1 MKLSDLWLI
10 LLALGATAVLVFMA
24 VLNAR
29 VPELPPP
36 ERPAPVQ
43 YVPPATDANPQG
55 TIRGVVRW
63 RGDLPEQD
71 VIGGLIQTDEGS
83 RWTFVPNPFMPK
95 VNATHR
101 GIAGAVVYL
110 KQVDAKQ
117 SKPWNRDPVRVEMH
131 KNQLQIQQQG
141 SSASI
146 GFVRVGDAATFVN
159 RDTEFHSVR
168 ARGAAFFTLPFP
180 RADQSLERTLAQ
192 PGHIDLS
199 SGAGYFWCGAD
210 LFVCEHPYFT
220 TTNAEGQFE
229 LDRVPAGNYELRAW
243 LRPYTIVS
251 RDRDPETGRI
261 VRLHFADLP
270 EATAKVLVPKK
281 GKANAEL
288 AIPAK

>member
-10 LLALGATAVLVFMA
+10 LLALGATAALVFMA
-24 VLNAR
+24 VLN
-29 VPELPPP
+29 VNIPELPLPD
-36 ERPAPVQ
+36 RPAPAQ
-43 YVPPATDANPQG
+43 YVPPSADANPQG
-55 TIRGVVRW
+55 TIRGIVRW

-95 VNATHR
+95 VSNVHR

-117 SKPWNRDPVRVEMH
+117 SKPWDRGPVKLEMR
-131 KNQLQIQQQG
+131 KNELQIQQQG

-146 GFVRVGDAATFVN
+146 GFVRVGDAVGFVN
-159 RDTEFHSVR
+159 RDAEYHSVR

-180 RADQSLERTLAQ
+180 QADQPLERTLTQ

-220 TTNAEGQFE
+220 TTGTDGKFE
-229 LDRVPAGNYELRAW
+229 LNRVPAGNYEVRAW
-243 LRPYTIVS
+243 LRPYRILS

-270 EATAKVLVPKK
+270 EATANVLVPKL
-281 GKANAEL
+281 GVAEAEL
-288 AIPAK
+288 SLSAK